1 MAMADQKEQTKSET
15 AKNKAGLTRY
25 GRAESKCSYQA
36 SAQTKK
42 QIHQFYARS
51 VCGMNSEF
59 LCQIHQRSGFSSFML
74 DPSTE
79 QIQQFYADSICRTD
93 SAVVY
98 QFHLQN
104 GFNNSMPDLSAERIR
119 QFYATKSV
127 RRADSAV
134 LCQ

>member
-1 MAMADQKEQTKSET
+1 MAMAEEKEQTKSET

-74 DPSTE
+74 ARSLHG
-79 QIQQFYADSICRTD
+79 TD
-93 SAVVY
+93 S
-98 QFHLQN
+98 
-104 GFNNSMPDLSAERIR
+104 
-119 QFYATKSV
+119 T
-127 RRADSAV
+127 V
-134 LCQ
+134 LC